1 MFISCT
7 INRTSDRFHSHEVIE
22 GDWLEAFSRESV
34 AERRGGGGIGAV
46 EDDNRGGRF
55 AERGDAEVDEA
66 GGFEGDARAGCSF
79 VAQESVQ
86 PRVRRAACRDFG
98 GPGVGAALMVA
109 DGQALSE
116 VLVDVVGL

>member
-1 MFISCT
+1 M
-7 INRTSDRFHSHEVIE
+7 
-22 GDWLEAFSRESV
+22 
-34 AERRGGGGIGAV
+34 
-46 EDDNRGGRF
+46 
-55 AERGDAEVDEA
+55 DEA
-66 GGFEGDARAGCSF
+66 DGFEGDARAGCVF

>member
-1 MFISCT
+1 
-7 INRTSDRFHSHEVIE
+7 V
-22 GDWLEAFSRESV
+22 LEAFSRESV

-55 AERGDAEVDEA
+55 AERGDAE
-66 GGFEGDARAGCSF
+66 
-79 VAQESVQ
+79 ESVQ